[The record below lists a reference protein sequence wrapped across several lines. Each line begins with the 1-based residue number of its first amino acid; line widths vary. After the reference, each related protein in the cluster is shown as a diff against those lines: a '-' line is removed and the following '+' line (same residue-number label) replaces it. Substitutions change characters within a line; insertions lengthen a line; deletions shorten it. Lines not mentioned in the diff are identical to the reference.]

1 MKSLEKL
8 RRPQKNP
15 SGPPNLLIVLE
26 KVRSTPLDTRSGF
39 DHLVLSLK
47 TTDLLEAINPSHKEE
62 DTLYSIVVIN
72 PSELYS
78 EEFSSDDGSDPYSI
92 VVRPIDAYSVVS
104 LIAIVER
111 GQGPVYSIV
120 ESQ

>member
-1 MKSLEKL
+1 MIS
-8 RRPQKNP
+8 
-15 SGPPNLLIVLE
+15 LE
-26 KVRSTPLDTRSGF
+26 KVRSTPLDLRSGF
-39 DHLVLSLK
+39 DHLVLSLI

-62 DTLYSIVVIN
+62 DTLYSIVVSN

-78 EEFSSDDGSDPYSI
+78 EEFSSDDGSDYSI
-92 VVRPIDAYSVVS
+92 VVRPSDAYSVVS

-111 GQGPVYSIV
+111 GQGPLYSI

>member
-1 MKSLEKL
+1 MIS
-8 RRPQKNP
+8 
-15 SGPPNLLIVLE
+15 LE
-26 KVRSTPLDTRSGF
+26 KVRSTPLDLRSGF

-47 TTDLLEAINPSHKEE
+47 TTDDLEAINPSHKEE
-62 DTLYSIVVIN
+62 DTLYSIVVSN

-78 EEFSSDDGSDPYSI
+78 EEFSSDDGSDYSI
-92 VVRPIDAYSVVS
+92 VVRPSDAYSVVS

-111 GQGPVYSIV
+111 GQGPLYSI

>member
-1 MKSLEKL
+1 MIS
-8 RRPQKNP
+8 
-15 SGPPNLLIVLE
+15 LE
-26 KVRSTPLDTRSGF
+26 KVRSTPLDLRSGF
-39 DHLVLSLK
+39 DHLVLSLI
-47 TTDLLEAINPSHKEE
+47 TTDDLEAINPSHKEE

-78 EEFSSDDGSDPYSI
+78 ELFSSDDGSDYSI

-104 LIAIVER
+104 LIARVER
-111 GQGPVYSIV
+111 GQGPLYSI

>member
-1 MKSLEKL
+1 MIS
-8 RRPQKNP
+8 
-15 SGPPNLLIVLE
+15 LE
-26 KVRSTPLDTRSGF
+26 KVRSTPLDLRSGF
-39 DHLVLSLK
+39 DHLVLSLI

-62 DTLYSIVVIN
+62 DTLYSIVVSN

-78 EEFSSDDGSDPYSI
+78 ELFSSDDGSDPYSI
-92 VVRPIDAYSVVS
+92 VVRPIDLYSVVS

-111 GQGPVYSIV
+111 GQGPYSIV

>member
-1 MKSLEKL
+1 M
-8 RRPQKNP
+8 
-15 SGPPNLLIVLE
+15 LI
-26 KVRSTPLDTRSGF
+26 
-39 DHLVLSLK
+39 

-62 DTLYSIVVIN
+62 DTLYSIVVSN
-72 PSELYS
+72 PSDDPSEL
-78 EEFSSDDGSDPYSI
+78 FSSDPYSI

-111 GQGPVYSIV
+111 GQGPYSIV

>member
-1 MKSLEKL
+1 M
-8 RRPQKNP
+8 
-15 SGPPNLLIVLE
+15 IVLE
-26 KVRSTPLDTRSGF
+26 KVRSTPLDLRSGF

-47 TTDLLEAINPSHKEE
+47 TTDDLEAINPSHKEE

-111 GQGPVYSIV
+111 GQGPYSIV

>member
-1 MKSLEKL
+1 M
-8 RRPQKNP
+8 
-15 SGPPNLLIVLE
+15 IVLE
-26 KVRSTPLDTRSGF
+26 NLRSTPLDTRSGF

-47 TTDLLEAINPSHKEE
+47 TTDDLEAINPSHKEE

-72 PSELYS
+72 PSDQPSEL
-78 EEFSSDDGSDPYSI
+78 FSSDYSI

-111 GQGPVYSIV
+111 GQGPLYSI